1 MKIAATSPSAIAS
14 QDETYHLSELLGI
27 KALWH
32 DKKIGKLVDMVIV
45 DHDKYAEVTHV
56 VITRPFGNPMLV
68 VPWASV
74 TSISNVQVTIN
85 SIDIHAFD
93 GEPPENALLVAD
105 HIMDKKVLDINDS
118 EIEVVYDLTLVKRH
132 DKLYVTAVD
141 SSRYGRMRRIGLRK
155 TADSRASSHAGAN
168 GDVIPWFYVQP
179 LPPNITSFKGDVKL
193 KILKENL
200 SDVKPVD
207 LADMLED
214 LDHEHRVMVFNQLD
228 TAHAS
233 DTLEEIE
240 PNVQRELVSSLAKDK
255 VALLIRQMTPGQ
267 AADLLAALPHSDML
281 TYLNELDEEM
291 ALKVRSILEKQ
302 EEHVTNYAT
311 SLFVTVPPDITAE
324 QAQSEYH
331 LIAKH
336 KDVVMYL
343 YVVDESSHLQGVIDI
358 KELLS
363 AADTSRLRDFMIENV
378 ISLKPTSTLKEAS
391 ELFNR
396 YDFRA
401 IPVTDNNHRIIGV
414 VTYRDVMKLTHHFI
428 E

>member
-1 MKIAATSPSAIAS
+1 LAATIIDTKAIS
-14 QDETYHLSELLGI
+14 DVTFHLSELLGI
-27 KALWH
+27 RVIWS
-32 DKKIGKLVDMVIV
+32 DKKIGKLADMTIV
-45 DHDKYAEVTHV
+45 DHDKFAEVTHIV
-56 VITRPFGNPMLV
+56 VSRPFGNPMLV
-68 VPWASV
+68 VPWEFV
-74 TSISNVQVTIN
+74 TSISRSQLIFDFN
-85 SIDIHAFD
+85 DIHAYE
-93 GEPPENALLVAD
+93 GEPPENALLIGD
-105 HIMDKKVLDINDS
+105 HIMDKKVLDINDT
-118 EIEVVYDLTLVKRH
+118 EIEVVYDLTLVLRNK
-132 DKLYVTAVD
+132 KLYVTAVD

-155 TADSRASSHAGAN
+155 TADSRADSHGNAN
-168 GDVIPWFYVQP
+168 GEVIPWFYVQP

-240 PNVQRELVSSLAKDK
+240 PNVQRELVSSLTKDK

-267 AADLLAALPHSDML
+267 AADILAALPHSDML
-281 TYLNELDEEM
+281 TYLNELDRETVN
-291 ALKVRSILEKQ
+291 KVRSILEKQ

-311 SLFVTVPPDITAE
+311 SLFVTVPPDITVE

-343 YVVDESSHLQGVIDI
+343 YVVDDGSHLQGVVDI
-358 KELLS
+358 KELLA

-378 ISLKPTSTLKEAS
+378 ISLKPSSTLKEAS

-401 IPVTDNNHRIIGV
+401 IPVTDDDHRIVGV
-414 VTYRDVMKLTHHFI
+414 VTYRDIMKLTHHLI